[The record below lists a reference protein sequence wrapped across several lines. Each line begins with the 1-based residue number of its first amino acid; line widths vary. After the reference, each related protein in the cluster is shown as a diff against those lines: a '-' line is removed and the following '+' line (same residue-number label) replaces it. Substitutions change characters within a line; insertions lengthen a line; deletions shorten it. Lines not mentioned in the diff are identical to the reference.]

1 MAEKMNAASSPVE
14 GVGRIPDT
22 GSVIDK
28 LLAFQQSWIGMNYK
42 LFILILVCCV
52 VAATGCMGVADNEV
66 SNQRTSPAPAGGPTD
81 SNFRG
86 LSETKVSAAYPTA
99 TPLASGSTGN
109 VPGTGI
115 ETKIIK
121 TGTATIEVR
130 DVTASADALKALAVQ
145 KGGYLS
151 SSNIQKNTNNRLYAT
166 VVLRVPQAQFDS
178 TMDGVKA
185 VGTVKSVS
193 TSGQDVTEEYVDLQ
207 AQKTS
212 YQNQLAQYN
221 EIMKKAD
228 KIEDVIK
235 IQAQINQVQTA
246 LDRIEGRMRYLDSR
260 IDLSTITVSLQEPEP
275 VGGETGHSFITA
287 INEGISGF
295 LGMIDGLIVVVFTL
309 LPLIIIGGAAWGV
322 YRWRKNK
329 NAALSPAPPE
339 QEKKP

>member
-1 MAEKMNAASSPVE
+1 
-14 GVGRIPDT
+14 
-22 GSVIDK
+22 
-28 LLAFQQSWIGMNYK
+28 MNYK
-42 LFILILVCCV
+42 LVALILVCCA
-52 VAATGCMGVADNEV
+52 VAATGCMGVADSLV
-66 SNQRTSPAPAGGPTD
+66 PNQRTSSAGSAWD
-81 SNFRG
+81 SNFQG
-86 LSETKVSAAYPTA
+86 LSEQKASAAYPMAVPTA
-99 TPLASGSTGN
+99 APFASGSGT

-115 ETKIIK
+115 ETRIIK
-121 TGTATIEVR
+121 TGTATIEVK

-166 VVLRVPQAQFDS
+166 VVLRVPQAQFEP
-178 TMDGVKA
+178 TMEGVKA
-185 VGTVKSVS
+185 VGSLKSVS

-221 EIMKKAD
+221 AIMKKAD

-235 IQAQINQVQTA
+235 IQAQINLVQTA
-246 LDRIEGRMRYLDSR
+246 LDRIEGRIRYLDSR
-260 IDLSTITVSLQEPEP
+260 IDLSTITVNLQEPEP

-287 INEGISGF
+287 INEGIAGF
-295 LGMIDGLIVVVFTL
+295 LGMIDALIILFFTF
-309 LPLIIIGGAAWGV
+309 LPLFIIGGAAYGV

-329 NAALSPAPPE
+329 NVPASPAAPQ

>member
-1 MAEKMNAASSPVE
+1 
-14 GVGRIPDT
+14 
-22 GSVIDK
+22 
-28 LLAFQQSWIGMNYK
+28 MNYK
-42 LFILILVCCV
+42 LVALILVCCA
-52 VAATGCMGVADNEV
+52 VAATGCMGVADNLVPNE
-66 SNQRTSPAPAGGPTD
+66 RTYTQGGSAD
-81 SNFRG
+81 SNWQG
-86 LSETKVSAAYPTA
+86 LSETKSSAPYPMAVPTA
-99 TPLASGSTGN
+99 ATLASGSTGT

-115 ETKIIK
+115 ETRIIK

-130 DVTASADALKALAVQ
+130 DVTASADSLKALAVQ

-151 SSNIQKNTNNRLYAT
+151 SSNIQKNTNNRLTAM
-166 VVLRVPQAQFDS
+166 VVIRVPQAQFDS
-178 TMDGVKA
+178 TMEGVKA
-185 VGTVKSVS
+185 VGTIKSIS

-221 EIMKKAD
+221 EIMKKAE

-235 IQAQINQVQTA
+235 IQAQINIVQTS

-260 IDLSTITVSLQEPEP
+260 IDLSTITVNLQEPEP

-287 INEGISGF
+287 INEGIGGF
-295 LGMIDGLIVVVFTL
+295 LGMIDALIILFFTL
-309 LPLIIIGGAAWGV
+309 LPLILIGGAAWGV

-329 NAALSPAPPE
+329 NVAVSPAPPQ

>member
-1 MAEKMNAASSPVE
+1 
-14 GVGRIPDT
+14 
-22 GSVIDK
+22 
-28 LLAFQQSWIGMNYK
+28 MNYK
-42 LFILILVCCV
+42 LVALILVCCA
-52 VAATGCMGVADNEV
+52 VAATGCMGVADSV
-66 SNQRTSPAPAGGPTD
+66 VPNQRTSSAGSATD
-81 SNFRG
+81 SNSQG
-86 LSETKVSAAYPTA
+86 LSEQKASAAYPITA
-99 TPLASGSTGN
+99 PAAAPVASDIGT

-115 ETKIIK
+115 ETRIIK
-121 TGTATIEVR
+121 TGTATIEVK

-166 VVLRVPQAQFDS
+166 VVLRVPQAQFEP
-178 TMDGVKA
+178 TMEGVKA
-185 VGTVKSVS
+185 VGTVKSAS

-221 EIMKKAD
+221 AIMKKAD

-235 IQAQINQVQTA
+235 IQAQINLVQTA

-260 IDLSTITVSLQEPEP
+260 IDLSTITVNLQEPEP

-287 INEGISGF
+287 INEGIAGF
-295 LGMIDGLIVVVFTL
+295 LGMIDALIILFFTF
-309 LPLIIIGGAAWGV
+309 LPLLIIGGAVYGV

-329 NAALSPAPPE
+329 NAALSPAPPQ

>member
-1 MAEKMNAASSPVE
+1 
-14 GVGRIPDT
+14 
-22 GSVIDK
+22 
-28 LLAFQQSWIGMNYK
+28 MNYK
-42 LFILILVCCV
+42 VVALILVCCA
-52 VAATGCMGVADNEV
+52 VAATGCLGVAD
-66 SNQRTSPAPAGGPTD
+66 SILPNQRTSSAGGATD
-81 SNFRG
+81 SNWQG
-86 LSETKVSAAYPTA
+86 LSMEKAAAAYPIA
-99 TPLASGSTGN
+99 APAAAPVASDVGT

-121 TGTATIEVR
+121 TGTATIEVK

-166 VVLRVPQAQFDS
+166 VVLRVPQAQFEP
-178 TMDGVKA
+178 TMEGVKA
-185 VGTVKSVS
+185 VGTINSVS

-235 IQAQINQVQTA
+235 IQAQINLVQTA

-260 IDLSTITVSLQEPEP
+260 IDLSTITVNLQEPEP

-287 INEGISGF
+287 INEGIGGF
-295 LGMIDGLIVVVFTL
+295 LGMIDALIILFFTF
-309 LPLIIIGGAAWGV
+309 LPLIIIGGAAYGV

-329 NAALSPAPPE
+329 NVPASPAPPQ

>member
-1 MAEKMNAASSPVE
+1 
-14 GVGRIPDT
+14 
-22 GSVIDK
+22 
-28 LLAFQQSWIGMNYK
+28 MNYK
-42 LFILILVCCV
+42 LVALILVCCA
-52 VAATGCMGVADNEV
+52 VAATGCMGVADSLV
-66 SNQRTSPAPAGGPTD
+66 SNQRTSSAGSAWD
-81 SNFRG
+81 SNFQG
-86 LSETKVSAAYPTA
+86 LSETKASAAYPIAAPST
-99 TPLASGSTGN
+99 SGSTGT

-121 TGTATIEVR
+121 TGTATIEVN

-166 VVLRVPQAQFDS
+166 VVLRVPQAQFEP
-178 TMDGVKA
+178 TMEGVKA
-185 VGTVKSVS
+185 VGTIKSVS

-221 EIMKKAD
+221 AIMKKAD

-260 IDLSTITVSLQEPEP
+260 IDLSTITVNLQEPEP

-287 INEGISGF
+287 INEGITGF
-295 LGMIDGLIVVVFTL
+295 LGTIDALIILFFTF

-329 NAALSPAPPE
+329 NAALSPAPPQ
-339 QEKKP
+339 QEKQP

>member
-1 MAEKMNAASSPVE
+1 
-14 GVGRIPDT
+14 
-22 GSVIDK
+22 
-28 LLAFQQSWIGMNYK
+28 MNYK
-42 LFILILVCCV
+42 LVALILVCCA
-52 VAATGCMGVADNEV
+52 VAATGCMGIADSV
-66 SNQRTSPAPAGGPTD
+66 VPNQRTSSAGAATD
-81 SNFRG
+81 ANWQG
-86 LSETKVSAAYPTA
+86 LSEQKVSASYPGA
-99 TPLASGSTGN
+99 VPAAAPIASGSDT

-115 ETKIIK
+115 ETKIIR
-121 TGTATIEVR
+121 TGTATIEVQ
-130 DVTASADALKALAVQ
+130 DVTASVDSLKALAVQ

-151 SSNIQKNTNNRLYAT
+151 SSNIQKNTNNRFYAT

-178 TMDGVKA
+178 TMEGVKA
-185 VGTVKSVS
+185 VGTVKSIS

-235 IQAQINQVQTA
+235 IQAQINIVQTA
-246 LDRIEGRMRYLDSR
+246 LDRLEGRIRYLDSR
-260 IDLSTITVSLQEPEP
+260 IDISTINVNLQEPEP

-287 INEGISGF
+287 INEGIGGF
-295 LGMIDGLIVVVFTL
+295 LGMIDALIILLFTF
-309 LPLIIIGGAAWGV
+309 LPLIIIGGGAYGI

-329 NAALSPAPPE
+329 NVVVSPAPQQ

>member
-1 MAEKMNAASSPVE
+1 
-14 GVGRIPDT
+14 
-22 GSVIDK
+22 
-28 LLAFQQSWIGMNYK
+28 MNYK
-42 LFILILVCCV
+42 LVALILVCCA
-52 VAATGCMGVADNEV
+52 VAAAGCMGVADSVV
-66 SNQRTSPAPAGGPTD
+66 SNQRTSSAGSATD
-81 SNFRG
+81 SNWQG
-86 LSETKVSAAYPTA
+86 LSEQKASAAYPIA
-99 TPLASGSTGN
+99 VPAAAPSASDSTGN

-121 TGTATIEVR
+121 TGTATIEVH
-130 DVTASADALKALAVQ
+130 DVAASVDALKALAVQ

-151 SSNIQKNTNNRLYAT
+151 SSSIQKNTNNRLYAT
-166 VVLRVPQAQFDS
+166 AVLRVPQAQFEP
-178 TMDGVKA
+178 TMEGVKA
-185 VGTVKSVS
+185 VGTIKSVS
-193 TSGQDVTEEYVDLQ
+193 TSGQDVTEEYIDLQ

-246 LDRIEGRMRYLDSR
+246 LDRLEGRIRYLDSR
-260 IDLSTITVSLQEPEP
+260 IDISTITVNLQEPEP

-287 INEGISGF
+287 INEGIAGF
-295 LGMIDGLIVVVFTL
+295 LGMIDALIIIIFTF
-309 LPLIIIGGAAWGV
+309 LPLIIIGGAAYGV

-329 NAALSPAPPE
+329 NVAVSPAPPQ

>member
-1 MAEKMNAASSPVE
+1 
-14 GVGRIPDT
+14 
-22 GSVIDK
+22 
-28 LLAFQQSWIGMNYK
+28 MNYK
-42 LFILILVCCV
+42 LVALILVCCA
-52 VAATGCMGVADNEV
+52 VAATGCMGVADSV
-66 SNQRTSPAPAGGPTD
+66 VPNQRTSSAGD
-81 SNFRG
+81 SNWQG
-86 LSETKVSAAYPTA
+86 LSEQKASAAYPMAVPIA
-99 TPLASGSTGN
+99 TPLASGSGT

-115 ETKIIK
+115 ETRIIK

-130 DVTASADALKALAVQ
+130 DVTASVDALKALAVQ
-145 KGGYLS
+145 KGGYIS
-151 SSNIQKNTNNRLYAT
+151 SSSIQKNTNNRLYAT
-166 VVLRVPQAQFDS
+166 AVLRVPQAQFEP
-178 TMDGVKA
+178 TMEGVKA
-185 VGTVKSVS
+185 VGTIKSVS

-221 EIMKKAD
+221 AIMKKAD

-260 IDLSTITVSLQEPEP
+260 IDLSTITVNLQEPEP

-287 INEGISGF
+287 INEGIAGF
-295 LGMIDGLIVVVFTL
+295 LGMIDALIILFFTF

-329 NAALSPAPPE
+329 NAALSPAPPQ